1 MCKCEAAG
9 IGTSSRYHRRLRG
22 KISISGIAWPRI
34 HCKVPK
40 VMQCL
45 SLVHRDN
52 NDITYVAS
60 IKEQGY
66 QYAKRLKQTFVVVLQ
81 LRENGMPM
89 QIARLRV
96 VSLLWPS
103 LRLGSLARIEGVPDH

>member
-1 MCKCEAAG
+1 
-9 IGTSSRYHRRLRG
+9 
-22 KISISGIAWPRI
+22 
-34 HCKVPK
+34 
-40 VMQCL
+40 MQCL
-45 SLVHRDN
+45 SLVHTDS

-81 LRENGMPM
+81 LRENGIPM
-89 QIARLRV
+89 QIARLRA

-103 LRLGSLARIEGVPDH
+103 LRLGSVARIFPVVVGFNVLYWSSRSLMEIRLGE